1 MLRYVL
7 SSVQLILLYRQ
18 SMSHYKKNIEMVQ
31 GMDHLLFIIEDEP
44 SVKLRIFMVTFSQE
58 PIE

>member
-1 MLRYVL
+1 
-7 SSVQLILLYRQ
+7 
-18 SMSHYKKNIEMVQ
+18 MSHYKKNIEMVQ
-31 GMDHLLFIIEDEP
+31 GMDHHLFIIEDEP